1 MGTLKQKLLDA
12 IEASGVDLDVEDGY
26 TEEYLEL
33 IGQCMKFQRGQ
44 EVVYPIPKLDL
55 SDVDI
60 TTGDGLT
67 ITTEPP
73 ST

>member
-12 IEASGVDLDVEDGY
+12 IEASDIDLDGEDGY

-60 TTGDGLT
+60 TTDSS
-67 ITTEPP
+67 TTDPTESP